1 PGYVVGAAPLIAIDG
16 TSLTAGPGLSFTGS
30 GGGVK
35 ALNLRNFSTGTA
47 ISLSGGGASVTGS
60 YIGIDSV
67 GTSAAGNATG
77 IEIGSANNTVGG
89 TAAARNVISGNTGAG
104 VEVAGASATGNT
116 IEGNYIGLAASGTA
130 TFFGNEGILLDGGSS
145 ITTVGGTAAGAGN
158 VIAGVNDAVAL
169 GTTHD
174 NVVKGNL
181 IGTDASG

>member
-1 PGYVVGAAPLIAIDG
+1 
-16 TSLTAGPGLSFTGS
+16 GPGLSFTGS

-104 VEVAGASATGNT
+104 GEVAGACATGNT
-116 IEGNYIGLAASGTA
+116 IEGNYLGRAASGTA
-130 TFFGNEGILLDGGSS
+130 TLFENEEIRLDRGPS
-145 ITTVGGTAAGAGN
+145 ITNGGGTPGRP
-158 VIAGVNDAVAL
+158 
-169 GTTHD
+169 GT
-174 NVVKGNL
+174 VL
-181 IGTDASG
+181 E